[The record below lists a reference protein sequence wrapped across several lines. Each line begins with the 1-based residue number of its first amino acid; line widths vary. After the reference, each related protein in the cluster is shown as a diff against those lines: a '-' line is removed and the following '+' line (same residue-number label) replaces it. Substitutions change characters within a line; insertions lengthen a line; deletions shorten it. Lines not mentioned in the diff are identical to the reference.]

1 MGREDRRG
9 KRKSRE
15 QSRKTRIPELGYYY
29 IITDTDQTEKNYLEG
44 LRDSIPE
51 ELKGK
56 IVIKV
61 SKSRTVDLVKTCKE
75 GASLYPQ
82 YSESWIVFDRD
93 QVKDFDGI
101 IKSAEQSGIHAG
113 WSNPC
118 LEIWLYAYFGNM
130 PNIQDSVSCC
140 KRFAIE
146 YEKRT
151 DQKYDKAE
159 KDLYKKLCEFGNEEN
174 AIKIA
179 QQKRKQCIE
188 NGLTVPSKMIPC
200 TMIDIL
206 INIIKT
212 KIGDNNGGNYI

>member
-1 MGREDRRG
+1 MGRGDRRG

-15 QSRKTRIPELGYYY
+15 QSRKRRIPELGYYY
-29 IITDTDQTEKNYLEG
+29 IVTDTDQTEKNYLEG

-61 SKSRTVDLVKTCKE
+61 TKSKTVDLVKACKE

-82 YSESWIVFDRD
+82 YSEPWIVFDRD
-93 QVKDFDGI
+93 RVKDFDNI
-101 IKSAEQSGIHAG
+101 IKNAEQSGVHSG

-118 LEIWLYAYFGNM
+118 LEIWLYAYFGCI

-140 KRFAIE
+140 NRFAIE
-146 YEKRT
+146 YERRT
-151 DQKYDKAE
+151 RQKYDKAE
-159 KDLYKKLCEFGNEEN
+159 KDLYKKLCEFGDEEN

-179 QQKRKQCIE
+179 QQKRRQCVG
-188 NGLTVPSKMIPC
+188 NGLILPSEMIPC
-200 TMIDIL
+200 TQLDEL
-206 INIIKT
+206 INAIKT
-212 KIGDNNGGNYI
+212 KLDNN

>member
-1 MGREDRRG
+1 MGREERRG

-29 IITDTDQTEKNYLEG
+29 IVTDTDQTEKNYLEG

-75 GASLYPQ
+75 GAALYPQ
-82 YSESWIVFDRD
+82 YSEPWIVFDRD

-101 IKSAEQSGIHAG
+101 MKNAEQKGIHAG

-118 LEIWLYAYFGNM
+118 LEIWLYAYFGSM
-130 PNIQDSVSCC
+130 PNIRDSVSCC
-140 KRFAIE
+140 NRFAVVLHA
-146 YEKRT
+146 KC
-151 DQKYDKAE
+151 KNVA
-159 KDLYKKLCEFGNEEN
+159 N
-174 AIKIA
+174 
-179 QQKRKQCIE
+179 
-188 NGLTVPSKMIPC
+188 KMQ
-200 TMIDIL
+200 
-206 INIIKT
+206 
-212 KIGDNNGGNYI
+212 KIGFKKRHFNWLLNAK

>member
-82 YSESWIVFDRD
+82 YSEPWIVFDRD

-130 PNIQDSVSCC
+130 PNIQVLLVVVKDSQLNMKNGQTKNMIKQKKICIRNCVSL
-140 KRFAIE
+140 E
-146 YEKRT
+146 M
-151 DQKYDKAE
+151 
-159 KDLYKKLCEFGNEEN
+159 KKML
-174 AIKIA
+174 
-179 QQKRKQCIE
+179 
-188 NGLTVPSKMIPC
+188 
-200 TMIDIL
+200 
-206 INIIKT
+206 
-212 KIGDNNGGNYI
+212 

>member
-15 QSRKTRIPELGYYY
+15 QSRKRRVPELGYYY
-29 IITDTDQTEKNYLEG
+29 IVTDTDQTEKNYLEG
-44 LRDSIPE
+44 LRDSISE

-61 SKSRTVDLVKTCKE
+61 TKSRTVDLVKTCKE

-82 YSESWIVFDRD
+82 YSEPWIVFDRD
-93 QVKDFDGI
+93 QVKDFDRI
-101 IKSAEQSGIHAG
+101 IKNAELSGVHAG

-118 LEIWLYAYFGNM
+118 LEIWLYAYFGSM

-140 KRFAIE
+140 NRFAVE

-151 DQKYDKAE
+151 GQKYDKTE

-179 QQKRKQCIE
+179 QQKRSQCIQ
-188 NGLTVPSKMIPC
+188 NGSILPSKMIPC
-200 TMIDIL
+200 TMLDEL
-206 INIIKT
+206 INVIKT
-212 KIGDNNGGNYI
+212 KMENK

>member
-9 KRKSRE
+9 KRKSRK
-15 QSRKTRIPELGYYY
+15 RRVPELGYYY
-29 IITDTDQTEKNYLEG
+29 IVTDTDQTEKNYLEG

-61 SKSRTVDLVKTCKE
+61 TKSRTVDLVKTCKE

-82 YSESWIVFDRD
+82 YSEPWIVFDRD

-101 IKSAEQSGIHAG
+101 IKNAKHCGVHAG

-118 LEIWLYAYFGNM
+118 LEIWLYAYFGSM

-140 KRFAIE
+140 NRFATE
-146 YEKRT
+146 YERRT
-151 DQKYDKAE
+151 GQKYDKAE

-179 QQKRKQCIE
+179 QQKRRQCAE
-188 NGLTVPSKMIPC
+188 NGLILPSKMIPC
-200 TMIDIL
+200 TMVDIL
-206 INIIKT
+206 INDIIK
-212 KIGDNNGGNYI
+212 KY

>member
-1 MGREDRRG
+1 MGREERRG
-9 KRKSRE
+9 KRKYRE

-29 IITDTDQTEKNYLEG
+29 IVTDTDQTEKNYLGG

-82 YSESWIVFDRD
+82 YSEPWIVFDRD

-101 IKSAEQSGIHAG
+101 IKNAEQKGIHAG

-118 LEIWLYAYFGNM
+118 LEIWLYAYFGSM
-130 PNIQDSVSCC
+130 PNIRDSVSCC
-140 KRFAIE
+140 NRFATE
-146 YEKRT
+146 YERRT
-151 DQKYDKAE
+151 GQKYDKAE
-159 KDLYKKLCEFGNEEN
+159 KDLYKKLCEFGDEEN

-179 QQKRKQCIE
+179 QQKRKQCFE
-188 NGLTVPSKMIPC
+188 NGLILPSQMIPC
-200 TMIDIL
+200 TQLDEL
-206 INIIKT
+206 INVVKT
-212 KIGDNNGGNYI
+212 KISRENDIHVE

>member
-1 MGREDRRG
+1 MGRGDRRG

-15 QSRKTRIPELGYYY
+15 QSRKRRIPELGYYY
-29 IITDTDQTEKNYLEG
+29 IVTDTDQTEKNYLEG

-61 SKSRTVDLVKTCKE
+61 TKSKTVDLVKACKE

-82 YSESWIVFDRD
+82 YSEPWIVFDRD
-93 QVKDFDGI
+93 RVKDFDNI
-101 IKSAEQSGIHAG
+101 IKNAEQSGVHSG

-118 LEIWLYAYFGNM
+118 LEIWLYAYFGCM

-140 KRFAIE
+140 NRFAIE
-146 YEKRT
+146 YERRT
-151 DQKYDKAE
+151 RQKYDKAE
-159 KDLYKKLCEFGNEEN
+159 KDLYKKLCEFGDEEN

-179 QQKRKQCIE
+179 QQKRRQCVG
-188 NGLTVPSKMIPC
+188 NGLILPSEMIPC
-200 TMIDIL
+200 TQLDEL
-206 INIIKT
+206 INAIKT
-212 KIGDNNGGNYI
+212 KLDNN

>member
-1 MGREDRRG
+1 MGREERRG

-29 IITDTDQTEKNYLEG
+29 IVTDTDQTEKNYLEG

-75 GASLYPQ
+75 GASLYSQ
-82 YSESWIVFDRD
+82 YSEPWVVFDRD

-101 IKSAEQSGIHAG
+101 IKNAEQNGIHAG

-118 LEIWLYAYFGNM
+118 LEIWLYAYFGSM
-130 PNIQDSVSCC
+130 PNIRDSVSCC
-140 KRFAIE
+140 NRFATE

-151 DQKYDKAE
+151 GQKYDKAE
-159 KDLYKKLCEFGNEEN
+159 KDLYKKLCEFGDEEN

-179 QQKRKQCIE
+179 QQKRKQCFE
-188 NGLTVPSKMIPC
+188 NGLIHPSQMIPC
-200 TMIDIL
+200 TQLDEL
-206 INIIKT
+206 INVVKT
-212 KIGDNNGGNYI
+212 KISRENDIHEE

>member
-1 MGREDRRG
+1 MGREERRG

-29 IITDTDQTEKNYLEG
+29 IVTDTDQTEKNYLEG

-51 ELKGK
+51 ELKRK

-82 YSESWIVFDRD
+82 YSEPWIVFDRD

-101 IKSAEQSGIHAG
+101 IKNAEQNGIHVG

-118 LEIWLYAYFGNM
+118 LEIWLYAYFGSM

-140 KRFAIE
+140 NRFATE

-151 DQKYDKAE
+151 GQKYDKAE

-174 AIKIA
+174 AVKIA
-179 QQKRKQCIE
+179 QQKRRQCIE
-188 NGLTVPSKMIPC
+188 NGLTVPSEMIPC
-200 TMIDIL
+200 TQLDEL
-206 INIIKT
+206 INTIRTKT
-212 KIGDNNGGNYI
+212 KSY

>member
-82 YSESWIVFDRD
+82 YSEPWIVFDRD

-179 QQKRKQCIE
+179 QQKR
-188 NGLTVPSKMIPC
+188 M
-200 TMIDIL
+200 
-206 INIIKT
+206 
-212 KIGDNNGGNYI
+212 

>member
-15 QSRKTRIPELGYYY
+15 QSRKR
-29 IITDTDQTEKNYLEG
+29 
-44 LRDSIPE
+44 IPE

-61 SKSRTVDLVKTCKE
+61 TKSRTVDLVKTCKE

-82 YSESWIVFDRD
+82 YSEPWIVFDRD

-101 IKSAEQSGIHAG
+101 KKNAEQSGVHAG

-118 LEIWLYAYFGNM
+118 LEIWLYAYFGSM

-140 KRFAIE
+140 NRFAIE
-146 YEKRT
+146 YERRT
-151 DQKYDKAE
+151 GQKYDKAE
-159 KDLYKKLCEFGNEEN
+159 KDLYKKLCEFGDEEN

-179 QQKRKQCIE
+179 QQKRTQCIQ
-188 NGLTVPSKMIPC
+188 NGLILPSEMIPC
-200 TMIDIL
+200 TRVDEL
-206 INIIKT
+206 INVIKT
-212 KIGDNNGGNYI
+212 KIGK

>member
-1 MGREDRRG
+1 MNQNN
-9 KRKSRE
+9 S
-15 QSRKTRIPELGYYY
+15 SLLIFYY
-29 IITDTDQTEKNYLEG
+29 IIDFYPINKG
-44 LRDSIPE
+44 LFHHS
-51 ELKGK
+51 
-56 IVIKV
+56 
-61 SKSRTVDLVKTCKE
+61 
-75 GASLYPQ
+75 
-82 YSESWIVFDRD
+82 YSEI
-93 QVKDFDGI
+93 I
-101 IKSAEQSGIHAG
+101 LIKSAEQSGIHAG

>member
-1 MGREDRRG
+1 MGREERRG

-15 QSRKTRIPELGYYY
+15 QARETRIPELGYYY
-29 IITDTDQTEKNYLEG
+29 IVTDTDQTEKNYLEG

-51 ELKGK
+51 DLKGK
-56 IVIKV
+56 LVIKV

-75 GASLYPQ
+75 GVSLYPQ
-82 YSESWIVFDRD
+82 YCEPWIVFDRD

-101 IKSAEQSGIHAG
+101 VKNIYVG

-118 LEIWLYAYFGNM
+118 LEIWLYAYFGSM
-130 PNIQDSVSCC
+130 PNIRDSVSCC
-140 KRFAIE
+140 NKFATE
-146 YEKRT
+146 YEKRIG
-151 DQKYDKAE
+151 QKYDKAE

-179 QQKRKQCIE
+179 QQKRRQCTE
-188 NGLTVPSKMIPC
+188 NGLTVPSVMIPC
-200 TMIDIL
+200 TQLDKL

-212 KIGDNNGGNYI
+212 KIKSC

>member
-1 MGREDRRG
+1 MGREERRG

-29 IITDTDQTEKNYLEG
+29 IVTDTDQTEKNYLEG

-75 GASLYPQ
+75 GASLYSQ
-82 YSESWIVFDRD
+82 YSEPWVVFDRD

-101 IKSAEQSGIHAG
+101 IKNAEQNGIHAG

-118 LEIWLYAYFGNM
+118 LEIWLYAYFGSM
-130 PNIQDSVSCC
+130 PNIRDSVSCC
-140 KRFAIE
+140 NRFGTE

-151 DQKYDKAE
+151 GQKYDKAE
-159 KDLYKKLCEFGNEEN
+159 KDLYKKLCEFGDEEN
-174 AIKIA
+174 AIK
-179 QQKRKQCIE
+179 
-188 NGLTVPSKMIPC
+188 LS
-200 TMIDIL
+200 L
-206 INIIKT
+206 IHI
-212 KIGDNNGGNYI
+212 

>member
-9 KRKSRE
+9 NRKSRE
-15 QSRKTRIPELGYYY
+15 QSRKRRVPELGYYY
-29 IITDTDQTEKNYLEG
+29 IVTDTDQTEKNYLEG

-51 ELKGK
+51 KLRGK

-61 SKSRTVDLVKTCKE
+61 TKSRTVDLVKTCKE

-82 YSESWIVFDRD
+82 YSEPWIILDRD
-93 QVKDFDGI
+93 QVKDFDSI
-101 IKSAEQSGIHAG
+101 VRNAQQNEIHAG

-118 LEIWLYAYFGNM
+118 LEIWLHAYFGSM

-140 KRFAIE
+140 NKFATE
-146 YEKRT
+146 YERRIG
-151 DQKYDKAE
+151 QKYDKAE

-188 NGLTVPSKMIPC
+188 NGLSVPSKMIPC
-200 TMIDIL
+200 TMVDEL
-206 INIIKT
+206 IKEIRQKSQE
-212 KIGDNNGGNYI
+212 